1 MKRQAKIISIEI
13 SEGDDGL
20 YHVTSPQMASLFV
33 TGETMEQAVNKVPES
48 IEGLYAL
55 DGVKVRAVPADS
67 QDLPIPDPW
76 VILENGTCEAA
87 C

>member
-1 MKRQAKIISIEI
+1 MKRQAKIISIVV

-20 YHVTSPQMASLFV
+20 YHVTSPQMESLFV
-33 TGETMEQAVNKVPES
+33 TGETMEQAVDKVPES

-55 DGVKVRAVPADS
+55 DGIKVCAVPADS

-76 VILENGTCEAA
+76 VIVENGSIEAA